1 MTQSGPRPCLRPL
14 SLLQPPPHHRARP
27 QSLLQR
33 SLFCLRSLL
42 WSRPTRTVHHRFHR
56 HTRHIPVAGCFLI
69 VFGSS
74 TLKLLLVVCLI
85 LLLRDPP
92 SHRLLRSPT
101 LLLRDVFSPGPRLRR
116 PPLSPTPLSPWLAPS
131 SLLIGSAAPRTAIL
145 RPVSPPPLLPLDL
158 ASLRGAV
165 ALPGKS
171 SASSVPQTISLENSW
186 TCRSSL
192 LLVADRAVLVHN
204 HALLPACRL
213 TGAQDVPA
221 LNLALLPACHLAG
234 AQADL
239 VLKTNNYSQFN
250 SGDQNQFSPNSIHSF
265 LFHSL
270 LSPCSPVRPEPR
282 PLLLQP

>member
-1 MTQSGPRPCLRPL
+1 MTQSGSRPCLRPP
-14 SLLQPPPHHRARP
+14 SLLQQPPNLRAQP
-27 QSLLQR
+27 QSLLRR
-33 SLFCLRSLL
+33 SLTCLRSLL
-42 WSRPTRTVHHRFHR
+42 WSRPTRTVHHRFHHR
-56 HTRHIPVAGCFLI
+56 TRHIPVAGCFSN

-85 LLLRDPP
+85 ILLRDPP
-92 SHRLLRSPT
+92 SHRLLRRPT

-116 PPLSPTPLSPWLAPS
+116 PPLSPTPPSPWMAPS
-131 SLLIGSAAPRTAIL
+131 SLPIGSEAPRTATL
-145 RPVSPPPLLPLDL
+145 RPVTLPPLLPLDL

-186 TCRSSL
+186 TRHPSL
-192 LLVADRAVLVHN
+192 LLVADRAVLVRN
-204 HALLPACRL
+204 LALLPACRL
-213 TGAQDVPA
+213 
-221 LNLALLPACHLAG
+221 AG

-239 VLKTNNYSQFN
+239 ALKTNNISLFN
-250 SGDQNQFSPNSIHSF
+250 SGDQNPFSPHSVHFF
-265 LFHSL
+265 LFNPL